1 MFHIT
6 QIIRKRV
13 SNRRCYFFFQMNVYP
28 FPHMHHELKPNGF
41 LLDNYIGLCRSA
53 ISKICLFAHGNTSLL
68 DTSESFE
75 LAIVYII
82 SAV

>member
-1 MFHIT
+1 
-6 QIIRKRV
+6 
-13 SNRRCYFFFQMNVYP
+13 
-28 FPHMHHELKPNGF
+28 MHLELKPNSF
-41 LLDNYIGLCRSA
+41 LLDNYIGLCRSV
-53 ISKICLFAHGNTSLL
+53 ISKICLFAHGDTSLL